1 VPPFLTWHILKII
14 MDSLSL
20 AMTTCVLNQSSSLW
34 SLFDTLQFVIIM
46 CLKLKEETTNPSTLI
61 NLIVDDFR
69 ITFEWSLFPS
79 TNIKREVCGVLNS
92 FIKKRRY
99 EERKAHNM
107 LSLMLDLRFK
117 SLCLIPC
124 ILCF

>member
-20 AMTTCVLNQSSSLW
+20 AMTTCHLNQSSSLW
-34 SLFDTLQFVIIM
+34 LFFDTLQFVIIM
-46 CLKLKEETTNPSTLI
+46 CLKLKEEITNPSALI

-69 ITFEWSLFPS
+69 ITFEWYLFPL

-92 FIKKRRY
+92 LKKKKRY
-99 EERKAHNM
+99 EKRKVHNM

>member
-1 VPPFLTWHILKII
+1 

-20 AMTTCVLNQSSSLW
+20 AMTTCHLNQSSSLW
-34 SLFDTLQFVIIM
+34 LFFDTLQFVIIM
-46 CLKLKEETTNPSTLI
+46 CLKLKEEITNPSALI

-69 ITFEWSLFPS
+69 ITFEWYLFPL

-92 FIKKRRY
+92 LKKKKRY
-99 EERKAHNM
+99 EKRKVHNM